1 MRPTCPVCGKLF
13 WCDYPNL
20 WRYKREKLFI
30 CSWSCLRKYDERRE
44 AKNMA
49 YSKIRKDGTPAKK
62 PGGKKKAE
70 VPETIDQQVAV
81 LAKEQETKKPRV
93 PLTYDGYTVRC
104 IEGVM
109 GRFFYDKNYD
119 RLDWTT
125 PEGEEVSFSPAA
137 WQKFATEEL
146 PNVMAILGVEL

>member
-1 MRPTCPVCGKLF
+1 MITNCPVCGKAFDVL
-13 WCDYPNL
+13 WPHL
-20 WRYKREKLFI
+20 WRYKRGQLFI
-30 CSWSCLRKYDERRE
+30 CSWKCLRLFDE
-44 AKNMA
+44 KG
-49 YSKIRKDGTPAKK
+49 SKDMYTKLKKDGTPAKK
-62 PGGKKKAE
+62 PGPAKKTE
-70 VPETIDQQVAV
+70 VPEAPEQIAAV
-81 LAKEQETKKPRV
+81 KTETPEQPKARK

-137 WQKFATEEL
+137 WKVFATEEL
-146 PNVMAILGVEL
+146 PKVMAILGVEL